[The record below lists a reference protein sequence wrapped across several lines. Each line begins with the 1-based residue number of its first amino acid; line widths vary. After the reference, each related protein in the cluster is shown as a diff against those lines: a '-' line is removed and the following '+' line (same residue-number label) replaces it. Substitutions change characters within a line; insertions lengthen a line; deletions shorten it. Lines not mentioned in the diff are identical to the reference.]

1 MIFFFFITLF
11 LAAAMYTLPEESNQN
26 TAVKHACAVTYVS
39 GDVQ

>member
-26 TAVKHACAVTYVS
+26 TVKHACAVTYIS